1 MESLRIRSYYKVIY
15 PVGILFILLVSC
27 VPMERINY
35 LQTDRPVQ
43 SDGTIR
49 YIGQPVESII
59 MPGDELFIRI
69 TSADDE
75 MAGFT
80 FQDPGGRVYDPTF
93 QSYTVNENGTV
104 KLPFIGR
111 IHVAELTL
119 EEASDK
125 IEDELA
131 EFLYFPSAYLRFV
144 NTKVSVLGEV
154 NNPGVYMFN
163 YKNINIL
170 QAIAYAND
178 ITVFGDRRNVLV
190 IREEGGNRTRFTLD
204 LTSDD
209 LLESD
214 KYLVKSDDIIYVEPL
229 RRKRYG
235 MATVPYNLILSA
247 ITTSLV
253 VITFIERYTFN

>member
-1 MESLRIRSYYKVIY
+1 MESLKIKSLYIVLYTI
-15 PVGILFILLVSC
+15 GILFILLASC
-27 VPMERINY
+27 VPMERTIY
-35 LQTDRPVQ
+35 LQSDRPVQ
-43 SDGTIR
+43 SDGKVH
-49 YIGQPVESII
+49 YVGQPVESII

-80 FQDPGGRVYDPTF
+80 FQEQGGRVYDPTF

-111 IHVAELTL
+111 IDVAELTL
-119 EEASDK
+119 EEASDR

-154 NNPGVYMFN
+154 RNPGVYMFN

-170 QAIAYAND
+170 QAIAFAND
-178 ITVFGDRRNVLV
+178 ISEFGDRQNVLV
-190 IREEGGNRTRFTLD
+190 IREEGGNRTRYTVD
-204 LTSDD
+204 LTSDN

-214 KYLVKSDDIIYVEPL
+214 RYLVKSDDIIYVEPL

-235 MATVPYNLILSA
+235 MATMPYNLILSA
-247 ITTSLV
+247 VTTTLV
-253 VITFIERYTFN
+253 VLTFIERYN